1 MTVNQEPRNL
11 RGEVEAWWP
20 LVARMS
26 GFFFGMFLIYNE
38 QQPPPG
44 TEEWIMIA
52 AIGCMGPTVA
62 TTVAIVIEAVR
73 GSTRGGG
80 DA

>member
-1 MTVNQEPRNL
+1 
-11 RGEVEAWWP
+11 
-20 LVARMS
+20 
-26 GFFFGMFLIYNE
+26 
-38 QQPPPG
+38 
-44 TEEWIMIA
+44 MIA